1 MYTAKVK
8 QVLAPARTKA
18 VSMAVGMFAVTF
30 VAVGLAISSAG
41 TAAAR
46 GAPDSFADLAEELLP
61 AVVNI
66 RTTATVQA
74 GVHSGPEFNLPPGLE
89 DFFERFR
96 EGQPEQRRRATS
108 LGSGFIID
116 ETGFI
121 VTNNHVVKDA
131 EEIFVVLHDDS
142 ELEAEIVGIDD
153 KTDIAVLR
161 VNPKTP
167 LPAVSFGDSDAER
180 VGDWVIAIGNPLGF
194 GGTVTAGIVS
204 ARGRDINSGPYDNYI
219 QTDAP
224 INKGNSGG
232 PLFNM
237 EGEVIGINTAIFSPN
252 GGSIGIGFAIPSNL
266 ASKVVSQLREY
277 GTTRRGWL
285 GVTIQQVT
293 DEIADS
299 LGLPEASGA
308 LVSTVH
314 DDSPAAAAGIKTG
327 DVITSFN
334 SQKVPNSRRLPRMVA
349 DSSVGDTVPVEV
361 WRGGEKVALNVK
373 LGQLE
378 KVDLASLG
386 GGAPP
391 QQDQETPRA
400 LDSLGLSLA
409 PIGNAVREEFGLSE
423 ETEGV
428 VVTKVDPSSDAAE
441 KQLRPGNVIVEVNQ
455 EKVSSPDDIAK
466 QIDAVKG
473 EGKKSV
479 LMLVNQNGSLRF
491 VVVKFK
497 QG

>member
-1 MYTAKVK
+1 MYSAKVK
-8 QVLAPARTKA
+8 HILAPARSKA
-18 VSMAVGMFAVTF
+18 VSLAVGMFAVTF
-30 VAVGLAISSAG
+30 VAVGLAITGAG
-41 TAAAR
+41 SAAAR
-46 GAPDSFADLAEELLP
+46 GAHDSFADLAEKLLP

-89 DFFERFR
+89 EFFERFK

-153 KTDIAVLR
+153 KTDIAVLK
-161 VNPKTP
+161 VNPKNP

-299 LGLPEASGA
+299 MGLPEASGA

-314 DDSPAAAAGIKTG
+314 EDSPAAAAGIQTG
-327 DVITSFN
+327 DVITTFN
-334 SQKVPNSRRLPRMVA
+334 GQKVPNSRRLPRMVA

-361 WRGGEKVALNVK
+361 WRNGEKVALNVQ

-378 KVDLASLG
+378 KVDLASLR
-386 GGAPP
+386 GAP
-391 QQDQETPRA
+391 QQDQETPRS
-400 LDSLGLSLA
+400 LESLGLALA
-409 PIGNAVREEFGLSE
+409 PIGSAVRQEFGL
-423 ETEGV
+423 TDDVEGV
-428 VVTKVDPSSDAAE
+428 VITKVDPSSDAAE

-466 QIDAVKG
+466 QIEASKAA
-473 EGKKSV
+473 GKKSV
-479 LMLVNQNGSLRF
+479 LMLINQNGALRF
-491 VVVKFK
+491 EAVRFK
-497 QG
+497 DG

>member
-1 MYTAKVK
+1 MYSAKVK
-8 QVLAPARTKA
+8 HILAPARAKA

-30 VAVGLAISSAG
+30 VAAGLAIASAG
-41 TAAAR
+41 SAVAR
-46 GAPDSFADLAEELLP
+46 GAPDSFADLAEKLLP

-89 DFFERFR
+89 EFFERFR

-116 ETGFI
+116 ASGFI

-131 EEIFVVLHDDS
+131 EEIFVVLHDDT
-142 ELEAEIVGIDD
+142 ELEAEVVGIDD

-161 VNPKTP
+161 VNPKNP

-237 EGEVIGINTAIFSPN
+237 EGEVIGINTAIYSPN

-266 ASKVVSQLREY
+266 ASKVVTQLREY

-314 DDSPAAAAGIKTG
+314 EDSPAAAAGIKTG
-327 DVITSFN
+327 DVITTFN
-334 SQKVPNSRRLPRMVA
+334 GEKVPNSRRLPRMVA
-349 DSSVGDTVPVEV
+349 DASVGDVVPVEV
-361 WRGGEKVALNVK
+361 WRGGEKVALKVE

-378 KVDLASLG
+378 KVDLASLR
-386 GGAPP
+386 GAPQ
-391 QQDQETPRA
+391 QQDQESPRT
-400 LDSLGLSLA
+400 LESLGVALA
-409 PIGNAVREEFGLSE
+409 PIGDAVRQEFGLGDDV
-423 ETEGV
+423 EGV
-428 VVTKVDPSSDAAE
+428 VITQVDPNSDAAE
-441 KQLRPGNVIVEVNQ
+441 KQIRPGNVVVEVNQ

-466 QIDAVKG
+466 QVDAAKK

-479 LMLVNQNGSLRF
+479 LMLVNQGGSLRF
-491 VVVKFK
+491 VVVKFN

>member
-8 QVLAPARTKA
+8 HILAPARTKA

-30 VAVGLAISSAG
+30 VAVGLAFTSAG
-41 TAAAR
+41 TAVAR
-46 GAPDSFADLAEELLP
+46 GAPDSFADLAEQLLP
-61 AVVNI
+61 SVVNI
-66 RTTATVQA
+66 RTTSTVQA
-74 GVHSGPEFNLPPGLE
+74 GIHSGPEFNLPPGLE

-96 EGQPEQRRRATS
+96 EGQPEQRRKATS
-108 LGSGFIID
+108 LGSGFIVD
-116 ETGFI
+116 ETGYI

-142 ELEAEIVGIDD
+142 ELEAEVVGIDD
-153 KTDIAVLR
+153 KTDIAVLK

-293 DEIADS
+293 DEIAETM
-299 LGLPEASGA
+299 GLPEASGA

-314 DDSPAAAAGIKTG
+314 DDSPAAAAGIQSG
-327 DVITSFN
+327 DVIATFN
-334 SQKVPNSRRLPRMVA
+334 GEKVPNSRRLPRMVA
-349 DSSVGDTVPVEV
+349 DASVGDTVPVEV
-361 WRGGEKVALNVK
+361 WRSGKKVALNVK

-378 KVDLASLG
+378 KVDLASLR
-386 GGAPP
+386 GAP
-391 QQDQETPRA
+391 QQDQESPRA
-400 LDSLGLSLA
+400 LDSLGLALA
-409 PIGNAVREEFGLSE
+409 PLGNAVRQEFGL
-423 ETEGV
+423 TDDIEGV
-428 VVTKVDPSSDAAE
+428 VITKVDPSSDAAE

-455 EKVSSPDDIAK
+455 EKVSSPDDVAK
-466 QIDAVKG
+466 QIEVAKAS
-473 EGKKSV
+473 GKKSV
-479 LMLVNQNGSLRF
+479 LMLINQGGSLRF
-491 VVVKFK
+491 EAVRFK
-497 QG
+497 DG